1 MNEDIKLGAH
11 DIMERIPH
19 RYPFLMVDRVVE
31 CKPGESIRAI
41 KNVTVDEP
49 FFVGHFPGHNV
60 MPGVLVV
67 EALAQAAGVLTWESV
82 EPDARDFIMYL
93 VAIDKARFKRP
104 VLPGDQLILNVVL
117 LGTRRDIWRFE
128 GKAEVDGELAVGA
141 EIWLVPRRPS

>member
-1 MNEDIKLGAH
+1 MNEDIKLGAQ

-67 EALAQAAGVLTWESV
+67 EALAQTAGVLTWESV